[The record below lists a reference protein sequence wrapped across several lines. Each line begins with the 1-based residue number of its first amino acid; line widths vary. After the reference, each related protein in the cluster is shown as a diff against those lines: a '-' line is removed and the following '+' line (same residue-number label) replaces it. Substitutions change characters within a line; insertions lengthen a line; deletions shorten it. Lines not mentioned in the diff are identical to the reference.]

1 MKIARQRTHRRRSRG
16 ITLLEMMI
24 VLALL
29 VIVAGLSMPAFVGT
43 IRTQRLRSAA
53 ESVRTEWMRAH
64 IQAMKTGRIHVYRFQ
79 NGDRGFEII
88 PWVAPDDALES
99 SSMADAQ
106 PLSIAMATA
115 SGTSASGVELDDG
128 PGLPEGVIF
137 VGGDSQADSRALSV
151 EQAISGSAGTDGQW
165 GPPILFY
172 PDGSASD
179 AYVIVANDRQQAVRI
194 ELRGLTGLA
203 KVGDIAALE
212 ELLQ

>member
-1 MKIARQRTHRRRSRG
+1 MIFPRQQPRCRTSEG
-16 ITLLEMMI
+16 FTLLELLI
-24 VLALL
+24 VLALI
-29 VIVAGLSMPAFVGT
+29 VILAGLSLPAFTGT
-43 IRTQRLRSAA
+43 IRSQRLRSAA

-79 NGDRGFEII
+79 DGDRRFEIV

-99 SSMADAQ
+99 SATAGAPSM
-106 PLSIAMATA
+106 PIAMATA
-115 SGTSASGVELDDG
+115 SGTAAGGVELEEG

-137 VGGDSQADSRALSV
+137 VGGEAQSDSRALSV
-151 EQAISGSAGTDGQW
+151 EEAMSGSVGSDGQW

-179 AYVIVANDRQQAVRI
+179 AYVIVANDFQQAVRI

-203 KVGDIAALE
+203 TVGDITALE